1 LERVVTEVE
10 MAELREV
17 AELWG
22 KYAMEVVGREMKP
35 PQVGEVTQLGRD
47 SAVEA
52 EPGEVQ
58 CHHTAAAAT
67 TQATCHTTPLACRN
81 RAVSPR

>member
-1 LERVVTEVE
+1 

-22 KYAMEVVGREMKP
+22 KDTVEVVGREMEP

-47 SAVEA
+47 GTAEA
-52 EPGEVQ
+52 EPGKVQ
-58 CHHTAAAAT
+58 CHHTAAAAA

-81 RAVSPR
+81 GAVSPR